1 MCKFIELT
9 NSLAYAKGCIGLN
22 LSLFKRD
29 LKCKFTEFTNS
40 LAYAEGCI
48 GLDLSLLQRNICKLV
63 SLALIFV
70 SIY

>member
-9 NSLAYAKGCIGLN
+9 
-22 LSLFKRD
+22 
-29 LKCKFTEFTNS
+29 TS

-48 GLDLSLLQRNICKLV
+48 GLNLSLLQRDIICKLV

-70 SIY
+70 GIY